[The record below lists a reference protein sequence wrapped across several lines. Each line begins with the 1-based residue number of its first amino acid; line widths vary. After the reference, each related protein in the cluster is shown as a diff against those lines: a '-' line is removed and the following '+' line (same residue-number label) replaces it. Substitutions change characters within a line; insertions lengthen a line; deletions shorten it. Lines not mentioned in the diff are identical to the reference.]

1 MGTMN
6 KLTKIVLSF
15 LMVITCINFSTVQAE
30 DGEEVNYSEPTTV
43 ETVSEDPANEVEQ
56 EVAQEE
62 PAVEEEA
69 TVEEAP
75 AEQPAEEAAPVE
87 EPQQEEVAPE
97 ASEEA
102 QVEEVNNAPEEAA
115 SEEATVAA
123 EPQQE
128 ATPEETQEEVKEDP
142 AEVQK
147 ATVEISYVDEEDK
160 EIADKVSDKE
170 FDVDFVVTADD
181 KEVYKDIDGYTF
193 KEAIVNDDAE
203 NRTFTADTIKLD
215 GLKVTSDMNKV
226 KLVYSKNPVTTK
238 KDTTAKK
245 ASKKASGL
253 LGALENAV
261 DTLTGKTEEASD
273 DADPLSVA
281 SANETIN
288 LTAGDNYTLNGNG
301 YWGQDHEWKSSDSN
315 TVDVT
320 ANESNATI
328 TAIKAGNAII
338 THTYKSYFGGNKYS
352 ETWNVTVT
360 ADKEITSVAI
370 SGKDSVTV
378 FKNITLTASIEP
390 ADVKNVTYTWE
401 SSNDSILIVDSNG
414 VVTGQNPGTAT
425 VTVYASNSKTTG
437 VSAKKQITVNAANAA
452 TTSTKPADFY
462 YLKTPTSNPKSNSPE
477 QWGATLGKGKI
488 TLEGATWDGINT
500 FNNVASRVIEWP
512 DGSTGSSYVVPKD
525 TQYTHW
531 KAIYDKFK
539 SEVGNVEEDEIE
551 SIILH
556 PYKISN
562 NETYHVDCTVEIK
575 AKDRYTATYYVWEP
589 TGTGYEWKEAVT
601 KHTNETTSPTKT
613 YDLQKTVNGVTYTFS
628 GWYTNQGLTGEK
640 VTFPYTFTTDNVNF
654 YAKYVAG
661 YNVEYDLN
669 GGSGTVPNTRYYE
682 VGKTVHV
689 ADGSAFTKEGYKFA
703 GWADED
709 GNVHA
714 SKSTFV
720 MPEKNV
726 TLTAQWTST
735 AFKVDDLNDVIYS
748 GDSQQLEPVVKDA
761 NDNKITLTKGT
772 DYTVSYSEDTT
783 NVGTVTVTITGMGNY
798 IGEVKKTY
806 QITPFPLVVTAD
818 SKTKGFGE
826 KDPEFTATETSGVE
840 GKEKPDAQEIKYSLS
855 RVQGENVG
863 DYTITPSGDEVQGN
877 YKVTYNPGTLTI
889 TAAARPADSQL
900 GVTSY
905 EGVYDANEHTI
916 TVNNVLDGDKV
927 EYSYDGGK
935 TWEGKLKKYKNV
947 GSASIQVKVT
957 NKNYTPDKT
966 ILDGTVTITP
976 FPLVVTADSKTKVYG
991 TADPELTATETS
1003 GVEGKEKPDD
1013 QKIKYGL
1020 SRKTGEDVGNYTIT
1034 ASGKA
1039 SQGNYTVTYETGTL
1053 AITAAARP
1061 ADRQLGVTSYEGEY
1075 DANNHTITV
1084 NNVLAGDV
1092 VEYSYDGGTTWVK
1105 DLNQYKNVGNT
1116 TIKVRVTN
1124 ANYDP
1129 NPVELV
1135 GTVKIT
1141 PKAVTVT
1148 ADSTSK
1154 VYGEKDP
1161 SFTAT
1166 VTGTLEKDTV
1176 DYEFTR
1182 EQGEDVGNYTITP
1195 VGAASQGNYTVTCKS
1210 GTLTI
1215 KASDREKA
1223 VEVASYNGVYDAKN
1237 HTIEVKNLVKG
1248 DHVQYSYDSGTTW
1261 EDTLNQYKDVT
1272 ETTILVKVTNANY
1285 ADVPQLTGNVT
1296 ITRFPLVV
1304 KAEDKKKVFG
1314 EKDPKLTATEKSG
1327 VEGKEKPD
1335 DQKIKYGLSRVKGE
1349 DVGDYTITPSGEAT
1363 QGNYTVTYETG
1374 TLKIT
1379 AAVRPADR
1387 QLGVTSYEGEYDANE
1402 HTITVNNVLAGDVV
1416 EYSYDGGTTWVKDL
1430 NQYKNVGNTTIKVRV
1445 TNANYDP
1452 NPVELVGTVKITPKA
1467 VTVTANSKTKVYGTA
1482 DPELTAKEEGTL
1494 GNDKVDYGLSR
1505 KPGENVGD
1513 YTITPSGDEVQG
1525 NYKVT
1530 YNPGTLTITQSNELS
1545 IEVNAESA
1553 DKSKVYDGPA
1563 LVVGATAVPAA
1574 GTTVQYTTD
1583 GGKTWTTDKPSI
1595 TNAGTVHVTAKA
1607 TNSNYSNTPEVE
1619 YDLTVTARTVT
1630 LTSATDSKPY
1640 DGTPLTNENVRV
1652 SGDGFAKG
1660 EGATFAVTGTI
1671 TNVGTKANTFGY
1683 ALNKNTL
1690 ASNYNITT
1698 ELGTLTITPKS
1709 ITPDQPGTPEEEKTG
1724 ITVENPGDVK
1734 YDGKDHAEKPVIKDE
1749 KTGVTLEEGKDYEI
1763 VYPEDIKN
1771 AGEITATVVGKGD
1784 YDGSFEIKFNI
1795 LKRDVTFTSAT
1806 DSKQYDGNALTNGN
1820 VEITGDGFIEG
1831 EGATFNV
1838 TGSITDVGSTN
1849 NAFTYAMNEGT
1860 NADNYNVT
1868 VVEGTLT
1875 VSEQPVVPTPVTP
1888 TTPSNNTPARTNN
1901 VPARA
1906 VTNPTTTTPAP
1917 EATVEPEKAETTPA
1931 PTAKPEKIKEEATPQ
1946 VAPKGHWALIN
1957 LIAAMLSVVLAVVA
1971 LLAKHAKDEDED
1983 DEDKDDQVVANEN
1996 EDDDENESTRH
2007 RRWKVIAT
2015 IDAILAVVVFIL
2027 TENISLPMV
2036 LVDKW
2041 TLLMVLFGLISIV
2054 STYFARKWHEEDEDE
2069 DEESSQNA

>member
-128 ATPEETQEEVKEDP
+128 ATPEETQEEAKEDP

-669 GGSGTVPNTRYYE
+669 GGFGTVPNTRYYE

-1105 DLNQYKNVGNT
+1105 DLNQYKDVTDT

-1129 NPVELV
+1129 
-1135 GTVKIT
+1135 T
-1141 PKAVTVT
+1141 
-1148 ADSTSK
+1148 
-1154 VYGEKDP
+1154 
-1161 SFTAT
+1161 
-1166 VTGTLEKDTV
+1166 
-1176 DYEFTR
+1176 
-1182 EQGEDVGNYTITP
+1182 
-1195 VGAASQGNYTVTCKS
+1195 
-1210 GTLTI
+1210 
-1215 KASDREKA
+1215 
-1223 VEVASYNGVYDAKN
+1223 
-1237 HTIEVKNLVKG
+1237 
-1248 DHVQYSYDSGTTW
+1248 
-1261 EDTLNQYKDVT
+1261 
-1272 ETTILVKVTNANY
+1272 
-1285 ADVPQLTGNVT
+1285 
-1296 ITRFPLVV
+1296 
-1304 KAEDKKKVFG
+1304 
-1314 EKDPKLTATEKSG
+1314 
-1327 VEGKEKPD
+1327 
-1335 DQKIKYGLSRVKGE
+1335 
-1349 DVGDYTITPSGEAT
+1349 
-1363 QGNYTVTYETG
+1363 
-1374 TLKIT
+1374 
-1379 AAVRPADR
+1379 
-1387 QLGVTSYEGEYDANE
+1387 
-1402 HTITVNNVLAGDVV
+1402 
-1416 EYSYDGGTTWVKDL
+1416 
-1430 NQYKNVGNTTIKVRV
+1430 
-1445 TNANYDP
+1445 
-1452 NPVELVGTVKITPKA
+1452 PVELVGTVKITPKA

-1690 ASNYNITT
+1690 ASNYNIST
-1698 ELGTLTITPKS
+1698 ELGTLTITPKT

-1749 KTGVTLEEGKDYEI
+1749 KTGITLEEGKDYEI

-1784 YDGSFEIKFNI
+1784 YEGSFEIKFNI

>member
-102 QVEEVNNAPEEAA
+102 QQEE
-115 SEEATVAA
+115 TT
-123 EPQQE
+123 
-128 ATPEETQEEVKEDP
+128 ATPEETQEEAKEEP

-226 KLVYSKNPVTTK
+226 KLVYSKNPVAVK

-245 ASKKASGL
+245 ASKKSSGL

-261 DTLTGKTEEASD
+261 DTLTGKTEETSD
-273 DADPLSVA
+273 DADPLSVV
-281 SANETIN
+281 STNETIS
-288 LTAGDNYTLNGNG
+288 LTVGDEKTIEGSYS
-301 YWGQDHEWKSSDSN
+301 YWGNKWKSSETGVVEVTGN
-315 TVDVT
+315 GNNATLKAVT
-320 ANESNATI
+320 AGS
-328 TAIKAGNAII
+328 AII
-338 THTYKSYFGGNKYS
+338 THTYYGYNGNSS

-360 ADKEITSVAI
+360 RDKEITSVAI
-370 SGKDSVTV
+370 SGDDSVTV
-378 FKNITLTASIEP
+378 FKNINLTASIEP

-425 VTVYASNSKTTG
+425 VTVYASNSETTG

-452 TTSTKPADFY
+452 TTSTKQADFY
-462 YLKTPTSNPKSNSPE
+462 YLKTPTSNPDSNNSD

-512 DGSTGSSYVVPKD
+512 DGSTGSSYVVSKD
-525 TQYTHW
+525 TQPTHW

-539 SEVGNVEEDEIE
+539 SEVGNVKEDEIE

-562 NETYHVDCTVEIK
+562 NETFHVDCTVEIK
-575 AKDRYTATYYVWEP
+575 AKDKYTATYYVWEP
-589 TGTGYEWKEAVT
+589 TGTGYKWQEAAI
-601 KHTNETTSPTKT
+601 KHANETTSPTKT
-613 YDLQKTVNGVTYTFS
+613 YDKTKTVGGVTYTFN
-628 GWYTNQGLTGEK
+628 GWYTNDGLTGER
-640 VTFPYTFTTDNVNF
+640 VTFPYTITTNNVNF

-661 YNVEYDLN
+661 YNVEYNLN
-669 GGSGTVPNTRYYE
+669 GGTGTVPNTKYYE
-682 VGKTVHV
+682 VGKTVYV
-689 ADGSAFTKEGYKFA
+689 ADGSSFTKAGYKFA
-703 GWADED
+703 GWADENGD
-709 GNVHA
+709 FYA
-714 SKSTFV
+714 SNSTFV

-761 NDNKITLTKGT
+761 NDNKITLIKGT

-826 KDPEFTATETSGVE
+826 KDPEFTATEASGVE

-855 RVQGENVG
+855 RVQGE
-863 DYTITPSGDEVQGN
+863 
-877 YKVTYNPGTLTI
+877 
-889 TAAARPADSQL
+889 
-900 GVTSY
+900 
-905 EGVYDANEHTI
+905 
-916 TVNNVLDGDKV
+916 
-927 EYSYDGGK
+927 
-935 TWEGKLKKYKNV
+935 
-947 GSASIQVKVT
+947 
-957 NKNYTPDKT
+957 
-966 ILDGTVTITP
+966 
-976 FPLVVTADSKTKVYG
+976 
-991 TADPELTATETS
+991 
-1003 GVEGKEKPDD
+1003 
-1013 QKIKYGL
+1013 
-1020 SRKTGEDVGNYTIT
+1020 DVGNYTIT
-1034 ASGKA
+1034 PSGEA
-1039 SQGNYTVTYETGTL
+1039 SQGNYTVTYKTGTL

-1061 ADRQLGVTSYEGEY
+1061 ADRQLGVTSY
-1075 DANNHTITV
+1075 
-1084 NNVLAGDV
+1084 
-1092 VEYSYDGGTTWVK
+1092 K
-1105 DLNQYKNVGNT
+1105 
-1116 TIKVRVTN
+1116 
-1124 ANYDP
+1124 
-1129 NPVELV
+1129 
-1135 GTVKIT
+1135 
-1141 PKAVTVT
+1141 
-1148 ADSTSK
+1148 
-1154 VYGEKDP
+1154 
-1161 SFTAT
+1161 
-1166 VTGTLEKDTV
+1166 
-1176 DYEFTR
+1176 
-1182 EQGEDVGNYTITP
+1182 
-1195 VGAASQGNYTVTCKS
+1195 
-1210 GTLTI
+1210 
-1215 KASDREKA
+1215 
-1223 VEVASYNGVYDAKN
+1223 
-1237 HTIEVKNLVKG
+1237 
-1248 DHVQYSYDSGTTW
+1248 
-1261 EDTLNQYKDVT
+1261 
-1272 ETTILVKVTNANY
+1272 
-1285 ADVPQLTGNVT
+1285 
-1296 ITRFPLVV
+1296 
-1304 KAEDKKKVFG
+1304 
-1314 EKDPKLTATEKSG
+1314 
-1327 VEGKEKPD
+1327 
-1335 DQKIKYGLSRVKGE
+1335 
-1349 DVGDYTITPSGEAT
+1349 
-1363 QGNYTVTYETG
+1363 
-1374 TLKIT
+1374 
-1379 AAVRPADR
+1379 
-1387 QLGVTSYEGEYDANE
+1387 GEYDANE

-1452 NPVELVGTVKITPKA
+1452 NPVELEGTVTITPKA
-1467 VTVTANSKTKVYGTA
+1467 VTVTADSKTKVYGTADPELTATETSGVEGKEKPDDQKIKYGLSRKTGEDVGNYTITASGEASQGNYTVTYETGTLAITAAARPADRQLGVTSYKGEYDANEHTITVNNVLAGDVVEYSYDGGTTWVKDLNQYKNVGNTTIKVRVTNANYDPNPVELEGTVTITPKAVTVTADSKTKVYGTA
-1482 DPELTAKEEGTL
+1482 DPELTAKAEGTL
-1494 GNDKVDYGLSR
+1494 GNDTVDYELNRKSGEDVGNYTITPSGEASQGNYTVTYKTGTLTITASDRNKAVEVTSYNEVYDAKNHTIEVKNLVAGDVVKYSYDGGTTWEDTLKQYKNVGSTSIQVKVTNENYQEVPQLSGTVTITPKTVTVKADNTSKVYGAQDPSFTATVTGTLEKDKVDYGFTRES
-1505 KPGENVGD
+1505 GEDVGD
-1513 YTITPSGDEVQG
+1513 YTITPNGEASQG
-1525 NYKVT
+1525 NYTVT
-1530 YNPGTLTITQSNELS
+1530 YETGKLTITAAARPADRQLGVTSYKGEYDANEHTITVNNVLAGDVVEYSYDGGTTWVKDLNQYKNVGNTTIKVRVTNANYDPNPVELEGTVTITPKAVTVTADSKTKVYGTADPELTAKAEGTLGNDTVDYELNRKSGEDVGNYTITPSGEASQGNYTVTYKTGTLAITQSNELS

-1553 DKSKVYDGPA
+1553 DKSKVYDGKA
-1563 LVVGATAVPAA
+1563 LAVEAEADPSE
-1574 GTTVQYTTD
+1574 GSTVEYSID
-1583 GGKTWTTDKPSI
+1583 GGKTWTTEIPSI
-1595 TNAGTVHVTAKA
+1595 TNVGTVHVKARA
-1607 TNSNYSNTPEVE
+1607 TNKNYSNTPEVA
-1619 YDLTVTARTVT
+1619 YDLTVTARPVT
-1630 LTSATDSKPY
+1630 FTSATDSKPY
-1640 DGTPLTNENVRV
+1640 DGTPLTNENVSV
-1652 SGDGFAKG
+1652 SGDGFAEG

-1690 ASNYNITT
+1690 ASNYNIST

-1724 ITVENPGDVK
+1724 ITAENPDDVK

-1901 VPARA
+1901 VPARV

-1946 VAPKGHWALIN
+1946 AAPKGHWALIN
-1957 LIAAMLSVVLAVVA
+1957 LIAAMLSFVLAVVA